1 MKRPKKTC
9 LVNEEDLETLEYNEP
24 QEDLFWGES
33 ILAAVN
39 KKKNKKEQA
48 KALREMKNEKIDEE
62 LFLNGSVLAAAD
74 KIFDYNK
81 FKNQQKDAIQNF
93 NDKLL
98 DDAKTINYEDDFGLD
113 DVKENKN
120 LNISAEKISDEYRK
134 LRKRRAATKIP
145 ELQVEDCKQT
155 KQRFQQLKKYQKK
168 YKNIRFR
175 KKMDDKKRDLKTAR
189 TAFNKLKVN
198 LSSAAFAEQLQA
210 KSCCLN

>member
-48 KALREMKNEKIDEE
+48 EALREMKNEKIDEE

-120 LNISAEKISDEYRK
+120 LKISAEKKSDEYRK

-155 KQRFQQLKKYQKK
+155 K
-168 YKNIRFR
+168 
-175 KKMDDKKRDLKTAR
+175 
-189 TAFNKLKVN
+189 
-198 LSSAAFAEQLQA
+198 
-210 KSCCLN
+210 

>member
-48 KALREMKNEKIDEE
+48 EALREMKNEKIDEE

-98 DDAKTINYEDDFGLD
+98 EDAKTINYEDDFGLD

-120 LNISAEKISDEYRK
+120 LNISAEKISDKYRK

-155 KQRFQQLKKYQKK
+155 KQRF
-168 YKNIRFR
+168 
-175 KKMDDKKRDLKTAR
+175 
-189 TAFNKLKVN
+189 
-198 LSSAAFAEQLQA
+198 
-210 KSCCLN
+210 

>member
-134 LRKRRAATKIP
+134 LRKRRAATTIP

-155 KQRFQQLKKYQKK
+155 KQRF
-168 YKNIRFR
+168 
-175 KKMDDKKRDLKTAR
+175 
-189 TAFNKLKVN
+189 
-198 LSSAAFAEQLQA
+198 
-210 KSCCLN
+210 